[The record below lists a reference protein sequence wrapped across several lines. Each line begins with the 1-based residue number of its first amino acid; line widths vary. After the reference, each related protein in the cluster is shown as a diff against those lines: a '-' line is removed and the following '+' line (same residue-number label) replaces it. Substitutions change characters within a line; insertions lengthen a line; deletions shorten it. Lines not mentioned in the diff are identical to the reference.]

1 MVCAVRTRNIKRAN
15 REEIKRNGNV
25 RRAIRKGR
33 KRNGSV
39 SRVKEKIEGK

>member
-1 MVCAVRTRNIKRAN
+1 MVCAVRNRNIKRAN